1 VLLAGEGGP
10 GTLLLLLLTT
20 ALYPP
25 LPLLPLLL
33 PPLPVLNTAAS
44 LLPGLLL
51 LLLTALVRG
60 LLAPV
65 IGAFAANRLG
75 SIQPNIDG
83 RLPCCLVAA
92 PIAAAFLAAGER
104 PASLLCA
111 LQQYSVCCQIVVK
124 VNHLQ

>member
-10 GTLLLLLLTT
+10 GTLLSLLAAT

-25 LPLLPLLL
+25 PLLPPLLLPLLL

-51 LLLTALVRG
+51 LLFTALVRE

-65 IGAFAANRLG
+65 IGAFAANLFG

-92 PIAAAFLAAGER
+92 PIAAAFLAAGDR

-111 LQQYSVCCQIVVK
+111 V
-124 VNHLQ
+124 